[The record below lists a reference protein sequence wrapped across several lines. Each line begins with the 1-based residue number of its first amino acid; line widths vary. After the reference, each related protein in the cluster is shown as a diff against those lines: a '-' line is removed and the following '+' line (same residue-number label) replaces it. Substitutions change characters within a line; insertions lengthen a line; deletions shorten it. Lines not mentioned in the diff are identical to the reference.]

1 MHIAPRSMGS
11 RPLSEV
17 FVALNWR
24 SMGAPQAQ
32 PDRFAQLMSINVPA
46 KNASKP

>member
-11 RPLSEV
+11 RPLSKV

-24 SMGAPQAQ
+24 ETVVPQAQ
-32 PDRFAQLMSINVPA
+32 TDRFAQLMSINVRV